1 MVHKLNGLGL
11 GIGYILKVDIDT
23 DEKNNSYRVLKLDQP
38 SLGMSREYLINGFDD
53 KEVQYYY
60 NYMVN
65 SAILMGAEK
74 NKAKEEMKE
83 VLLFEIK
90 LANISAPREE
100 RRDRNKLYNP
110 TTVGEFEE
118 LPGFPPSLKDYLNK
132 LFVSA
137 RVPEIQIQDNEKLVL
152 KNPPFNRNLSDLL
165 VKTSPRVIAN
175 YQGWRV
181 FKSVVSYLNKAAK
194 ALKEEYDR
202 ELEVSLMR

>member
-38 SLGMSREYLINGFDD
+38 SLGMNREYLINGFDD

-74 NKAKEEMKE
+74 NKAKGEMKE

-100 RRDRNKLYNP
+100 RRDKNKLYNP
-110 TTVGEFEE
+110 ITVGEFEE

-137 RVPEIQIQDNEKLVL
+137 RVPEIQIQDNEKLIL

-202 ELEVSLMR
+202 ELKVRLVR